1 MKKFFT
7 DFKAFIA
14 KGNILDMAVGVII
27 GGAFSPIITSLVN
40 DIIMPPLGML
50 VSGNDLSEMKIIL
63 REATETDAAI
73 SINYGTFISTVLNFL
88 LIALVIFS
96 VLRAIMKGR
105 EKLEQLTKK
114 KEDEA
119 PSEPE
124 TPEEPVETEEDIL
137 RDIRDL
143 LKDKDARE

>member
-63 REATETDAAI
+63 REATETGAAI

-143 LKDKDARE
+143 LKNKDSRE